1 MSHTTGQFRVTV
13 CGDGGLR
20 TVFIE
25 YGVCST
31 GQFRVT
37 LFAET
42 VVWRQSS
49 SNVEFADE
57 VIHVHSKVDVQ
68 LEWRT
73 MYEAERLRT

>member
-1 MSHTTGQFRVTV
+1 MSHT
-13 CGDGGLR
+13 
-20 TVFIE
+20 
-25 YGVCST
+25 T

-49 SNVEFADE
+49 SKMEFVDE

-73 MYEAERLRT
+73 MFEAERLRTAVAFSCAGVISFVL